1 MFLAT
6 LTQFGYPTLT
16 LGAFVRPDPQ
26 FEAAIAIHGWY
37 PCVMLVPL
45 RQFDDFSVFLRG
57 ISSFGSSTRVRVN
70 FRYFLISPVFGAR
83 TAKNKFIL
91 ISENFFFFPIHGLF
105 FIVLAPKAGV

>member
-26 FEAAIAIHGWY
+26 FEAAIAIHGRHH
-37 PCVMLVPL
+37 CVMLVPL
-45 RQFDDFSVFLRG
+45 RQFDDFSVFLRE

-91 ISENFFFFPIHGLF
+91 ISENFYFFFLYMDF
-105 FIVLAPKAGV
+105 FL